1 MEAGTSMVRESPQE
15 STVITLPP
23 DLLAEA
29 QRIASEEKWTIGQTV
44 IFLAKRGV
52 VSQKK
57 AEAKLERSYARFV
70 ADSQNTEA
78 GNDLITSVFGADA
91 LAKD

>member
-1 MEAGTSMVRESPQE
+1 MEAGTSMVRESRQD
-15 STVITLPP
+15 STVVTLPP

-29 QRIASEEKWTIGQTV
+29 QRIASQEKWTISQTV

-57 AEAKLERSYARFV
+57 AEENLERSYARFM
-70 ADSQNTEA
+70 ADPKNAEA
-78 GNDLITSVFGADA
+78 GDDLITSIFGPDA
-91 LAKD
+91 VAKD